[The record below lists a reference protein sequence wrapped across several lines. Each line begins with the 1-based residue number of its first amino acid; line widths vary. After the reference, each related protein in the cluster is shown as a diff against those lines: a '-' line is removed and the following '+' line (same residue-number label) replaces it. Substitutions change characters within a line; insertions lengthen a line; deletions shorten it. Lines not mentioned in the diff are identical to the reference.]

1 VRSGL
6 TWRLVAL
13 LICAAAVG
21 HEYAVSAMA
30 AGDPAYLAYYRV
42 AIVTVAAVAF
52 TLMALPE
59 RRVTYLLGFL
69 ACAGLIGYALYLQ
82 YVEYLDP
89 CPLCLF
95 QRVAMIALGA
105 VFLVAA
111 IHNPGLTG
119 ARVYAALAT
128 VAGATGAALAAR
140 HIWIQNLTAG
150 KVPACGMGVE
160 YMLETMPLFDVI
172 KKVLSGSGECA
183 AKGWELL
190 HLTIP
195 GWTFVFF
202 TAMSVAAIAVAVR
215 NR

>member
-1 VRSGL
+1 MRSGL

-13 LICAAAVG
+13 LVCVAVVG
-21 HEYAVSAMA
+21 HEYAVRAME

-42 AIVTVAAVAF
+42 AIFTVAAVAF

-59 RRVTYLLGFL
+59 RRTTYLLGFL

-82 YVEYLDP
+82 YAQYLDP

-95 QRVAMIALGA
+95 QRFAMMALGA
-105 VFLVAA
+105 VFLTAGL
-111 IHNPGLTG
+111 HNPGLTG
-119 ARVYAALAT
+119 ARIYAALAT
-128 VAGATGAALAAR
+128 AAGGTGAALAAR
-140 HIWIQNLTAG
+140 HIWIQNLPSG

-160 YMLETMPLFDVI
+160 YMLETLPLLDVI
-172 KKVLSGSGECA
+172 RKVLSGSGECA
-183 AKGWELL
+183 EKGWEFL